1 VELSTEIMSDIITH
15 MKYAKYLPEE
25 HRRETFE
32 EIVTRNK
39 EMHIRKFPHLK
50 NEIDEAYE
58 LVYQKKILPSMRS
71 LQFAGKAVEVNN
83 LRLYNCSFLPM
94 DDSKAFSELAFL
106 LLSGVG
112 VGLSVQKHHVRKLP
126 VVLGAQVP
134 TGKQHKKRFLI
145 SDDIEGWADAIKVL
159 VESHFY
165 GEREIDFDPRAIREK
180 GMPLRTSGGKAPG
193 PAPLM
198 TCLVNVNNVFKNAV
212 TTRGI
217 GTQLQPIEVFDICC
231 FIADMV
237 LAGGQRRAALSTLFS
252 LDDNA
257 MLESKFGNW
266 WENNPQRGRS
276 NNSAVLLRSQITK
289 EVFDGL
295 WKKIEAS
302 GSGEPGI
309 MFSDSADYGCN
320 PSLRAGTKVWTD
332 EGIFPIEEL
341 EGKKFTV
348 KNINGE
354 LSNAKCWKSGVDK
367 QLFSIK
373 LRGGQEYFAT
383 PQHEWPVW
391 FGSGF
396 VKVRSD
402 ALKPG
407 MFLRIIKSDTISNGV
422 MGTYNDGFLTG
433 WQIGDGWTTVRGD
446 NGALQQGIVVSKKD
460 NVAELLLKILSEKG
474 INVNFIDRGTTLEL
488 NTVNKNWDSFLAEF
502 GYNGK
507 DKLPDAVWN
516 GASEEYIKGMIDG
529 LFSSDGSVECAS
541 SEKRISFFS
550 SRESLVKDLKELLGF
565 YGIKT
570 SIYLPKKRGFKKG
583 DDKVFQQYVLRITEN
598 ESLMHFKK
606 LFKLSVKHKQDRLDE
621 YVIKHHFKGA
631 DLIEICDVGLSDV
644 HEDVWDISVQDTS
657 HAFQL
662 SGAITGN
669 CFEISLQCNE
679 LCNLVEIDS
688 SKITSQD
695 DLEYCSRM
703 AARIATIQATYT
715 DFHYLR
721 EVWRDTVEKEA
732 LIGVSLTGI
741 ASGAVTK
748 LDMSAGA
755 EKVIEENRV
764 MAKKLGINPSARST
778 CVKPSGTAS
787 LLLGTSSGVHAWYA
801 PYYWR
806 RVSVWKEEPIYAY
819 LRDNHPELLEDD
831 YFKPTTMAKI
841 KVPMK
846 APEGAALRYESALS
860 TLERV
865 KLLQNTWIAK
875 GHVSGINK
883 NNVST
888 TISVRPEEWAEVG
901 EWMWENRSIYTGIAV
916 LPYDGGTY
924 TQSPFEECTKE
935 EYEEAVKYLTDI
947 DLRDVYE
954 GNDNTSLQGEAA
966 CAGGACEIK

>member
-1 VELSTEIMSDIITH
+1 MELSTEIMSGIITH

-39 EMHIRKFPHLK
+39 EMHIKKFPHLK

-83 LRLYNCSFLPM
+83 LRLYNCSFLPI

-252 LDDNA
+252 LDDNV

-320 PSLRAGTKVWTD
+320 P
-332 EGIFPIEEL
+332 
-341 EGKKFTV
+341 
-348 KNINGE
+348 
-354 LSNAKCWKSGVDK
+354 
-367 QLFSIK
+367 
-373 LRGGQEYFAT
+373 
-383 PQHEWPVW
+383 
-391 FGSGF
+391 
-396 VKVRSD
+396 
-402 ALKPG
+402 
-407 MFLRIIKSDTISNGV
+407 
-422 MGTYNDGFLTG
+422 
-433 WQIGDGWTTVRGD
+433 
-446 NGALQQGIVVSKKD
+446 
-460 NVAELLLKILSEKG
+460 
-474 INVNFIDRGTTLEL
+474 
-488 NTVNKNWDSFLAEF
+488 
-502 GYNGK
+502 
-507 DKLPDAVWN
+507 
-516 GASEEYIKGMIDG
+516 
-529 LFSSDGSVECAS
+529 
-541 SEKRISFFS
+541 
-550 SRESLVKDLKELLGF
+550 
-565 YGIKT
+565 
-570 SIYLPKKRGFKKG
+570 
-583 DDKVFQQYVLRITEN
+583 
-598 ESLMHFKK
+598 
-606 LFKLSVKHKQDRLDE
+606 
-621 YVIKHHFKGA
+621 
-631 DLIEICDVGLSDV
+631 
-644 HEDVWDISVQDTS
+644 
-657 HAFQL
+657 
-662 SGAITGN
+662 

>member
-1 VELSTEIMSDIITH
+1 MERSAEIMSDIITH

-94 DDSKAFSELAFL
+94 DDSRAFSELAFL

-320 PSLRAGTKVWTD
+320 P
-332 EGIFPIEEL
+332 
-341 EGKKFTV
+341 
-348 KNINGE
+348 
-354 LSNAKCWKSGVDK
+354 
-367 QLFSIK
+367 
-373 LRGGQEYFAT
+373 
-383 PQHEWPVW
+383 
-391 FGSGF
+391 
-396 VKVRSD
+396 
-402 ALKPG
+402 
-407 MFLRIIKSDTISNGV
+407 
-422 MGTYNDGFLTG
+422 
-433 WQIGDGWTTVRGD
+433 
-446 NGALQQGIVVSKKD
+446 
-460 NVAELLLKILSEKG
+460 
-474 INVNFIDRGTTLEL
+474 
-488 NTVNKNWDSFLAEF
+488 
-502 GYNGK
+502 
-507 DKLPDAVWN
+507 
-516 GASEEYIKGMIDG
+516 
-529 LFSSDGSVECAS
+529 
-541 SEKRISFFS
+541 
-550 SRESLVKDLKELLGF
+550 
-565 YGIKT
+565 
-570 SIYLPKKRGFKKG
+570 
-583 DDKVFQQYVLRITEN
+583 
-598 ESLMHFKK
+598 
-606 LFKLSVKHKQDRLDE
+606 
-621 YVIKHHFKGA
+621 
-631 DLIEICDVGLSDV
+631 
-644 HEDVWDISVQDTS
+644 
-657 HAFQL
+657 
-662 SGAITGN
+662 

-865 KLLQNTWIAK
+865 KLLQETWIAK

-901 EWMWENRSIYTGIAV
+901 EWMWENRSSYTGIAV